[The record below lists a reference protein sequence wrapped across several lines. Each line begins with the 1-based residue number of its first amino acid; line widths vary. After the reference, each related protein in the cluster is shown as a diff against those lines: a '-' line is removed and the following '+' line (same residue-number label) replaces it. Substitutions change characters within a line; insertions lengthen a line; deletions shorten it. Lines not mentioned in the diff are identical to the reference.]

1 MDLMAVI
8 NLNEPEEQLYELT
21 QHRPLAAVPFGGRYR
36 LLDFILSNLV
46 NSGITNIGILLQH
59 KYRSLMDHLRS
70 GKEWDLARKKDGLVF
85 LPPASRPRNLVY
97 GSDVENLYSNLD
109 YILYSRQKY
118 AVMAGSSFVC
128 NIDLAPALDYHRQ
141 SGADI
146 TVVYTGAGCKTARG
160 TANGAVMLTL
170 DENNGVIDM
179 EVDPVSADK
188 RKMAMGMYIMER
200 SLLIDLI
207 QDAVSHGGYDFVK
220 HCLIR
225 NLDKLKVSGY
235 LHNGYAARIFSLQS
249 YFQHNMDLLQPAV
262 WRELF
267 FEGGLIYTKVKDEPP
282 SRYTGASVR
291 NSLVAGGCRIEGTV
305 ENSILFRGVVV
316 EKGAQIKNSIVM
328 QKGKIQTGAVLEQ
341 VICDKNV
348 SIKPGRQLKGE
359 CNYPLVIKKGT
370 VV

>member
-1 MDLMAVI
+1 MDLMAII

-36 LLDFILSNLV
+36 LLDFILSNMV
-46 NSGITNIGILLQH
+46 NSGITNIGILLQY

-85 LPPASRPRNLVY
+85 LPPAARPRNFVY
-97 GSDVENLYSNLD
+97 GSDVENLHSNID
-109 YILYSRQKY
+109 YVSYSRQKY
-118 AVMAGSSFVC
+118 AVIAGSSFVC
-128 NIDLAPALDYHRQ
+128 NINLTPVLDFHRKF
-141 SGADI
+141 GADI
-146 TVVYTGAGCKTARG
+146 TVVYAGCEIASS
-160 TANGAVMLTL
+160 AADGAVTLTL
-170 DENNGVIDM
+170 DEDNRVIDM
-179 EVDPVSADK
+179 EVDPVSTQK
-188 RKMAMGMYIMER
+188 RKIAMGMYMMER
-200 SLLIDLI
+200 TLLIDLVR
-207 QDAVSHGGYDFVK
+207 DAVSHGGYDFVK

-225 NLDKLKVSGY
+225 NLDKLKVFGY
-235 LHNGYAARIFSLQS
+235 PHNGYAARIFSLQS
-249 YFQHNMDLLQPAV
+249 YFQHNMDLLNPAV

-267 FEGGLIYTKVKDEPP
+267 FEGGLVYTKVKDEPP
-282 SRYTGASVR
+282 SKYTGASVR
-291 NSLVAGGCRIEGTV
+291 NSLVAGGCLVEGTV

-316 EKGAQIKNSIVM
+316 EKGAYIKNSIVM
-328 QKGKIQTGAVLEQ
+328 QKSKVQAGAILEQ